1 MKKPKYVSGSAMRG
15 RVASKE
21 RRTYNDVTY
30 DSLGECM
37 RAGDHTVL
45 IKAGELTHVL
55 RQVKF
60 RLGPDFW
67 WRADFVCFQ
76 FRKTVAGY
84 LWEIWVEEIK
94 FYNKY
99 GVEPKEFRDVRRL
112 WEKYGPFPM
121 LIYKRKGT
129 GWDVERIEGAQNAE

>member
-1 MKKPKYVSGSAMRG
+1 MTKQHVSGAAMRG

-37 RAGDHTVL
+37 RAGDHTAL
-45 IKAGELTHVL
+45 IKAGELTYVL

-76 FRKTVAGY
+76 FRRTVAGD
-84 LWEIWVEEIK
+84 LWEVWVEEVK
-94 FYNKY
+94 FYNKH
-99 GVEPKEFRDVRRL
+99 GNEPKDFRRVRRL
-112 WEKYGPFPM
+112 WAKYGPFPM
-121 LIYKRKGT
+121 LIYKRKGK
-129 GWDVERIEGAQNAE
+129 GWNVERLEGAPHA